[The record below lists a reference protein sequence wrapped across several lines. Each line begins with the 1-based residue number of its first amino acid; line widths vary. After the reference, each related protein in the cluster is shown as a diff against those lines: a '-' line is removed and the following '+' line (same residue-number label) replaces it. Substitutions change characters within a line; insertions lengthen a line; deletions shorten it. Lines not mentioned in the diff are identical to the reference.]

1 MDAFDY
7 VIVGAGSAGCVLA
20 DRLSADGTA
29 RVLLIEAGGSDRS
42 IFIQMPT
49 ALSIPMNMKKF
60 NWFFE
65 SEPEP
70 YLDGRRMHCPR
81 GKVLGGSSSI
91 NGMVYVR
98 GHPCDFEEW
107 EEEGARGWGYRNCL
121 PYFRR
126 AETWKAGADDYRGA
140 DGPLG
145 TCNGNEMQNPL
156 YRAFVEAG
164 RQAGYLPTEDYNGY
178 QQEGFGPMHMTVKD
192 GVRWSTANAYLKP
205 SLGRPNLT
213 VVSNALTRRVVFEGK
228 TAVGV
233 DYEVGGRSESVRAGR
248 EVILSA
254 GSIGSPQLLQLS
266 GIGPGQVLQD
276 AGVPVVHE
284 LPGVGENLQDHLEVY
299 FQFRCTQPV
308 TLNGQL
314 DPFHKFLI
322 GSRWFF
328 FKTGLGATNHFESCA
343 FIRSKAGVKWPD
355 IQYHFLPAAMRY
367 DGRSAF
373 DGHGFQL
380 HVGPNK
386 PKSRGWVRITSGD
399 PRSKPKILFNYME
412 HEDDRTNFRACLR
425 LSREIIAQPAMDPY
439 RGEEIQPGL
448 SVDSDEEM
456 DAWIRRNCES
466 AYHPS
471 CTCKIGAEGDPL
483 AVLDPD
489 CRVRGVEGLRVVDSS
504 IFPTIT
510 NGNLN
515 APTIMVAEK
524 AADIILG
531 NEPLPASNAPYYLD
545 DEWETR
551 QRTGEPLRAISES
564 AG

>member
-1 MDAFDY
+1 
-7 VIVGAGSAGCVLA
+7 
-20 DRLSADGTA
+20 
-29 RVLLIEAGGSDRS
+29 
-42 IFIQMPT
+42 
-49 ALSIPMNMKKF
+49 
-60 NWFFE
+60 
-65 SEPEP
+65 
-70 YLDGRRMHCPR
+70 
-81 GKVLGGSSSI
+81 
-91 NGMVYVR
+91 
-98 GHPCDFEEW
+98 
-107 EEEGARGWGYRNCL
+107 
-121 PYFRR
+121 
-126 AETWKAGADDYRGA
+126 
-140 DGPLG
+140 
-145 TCNGNEMQNPL
+145 
-156 YRAFVEAG
+156 
-164 RQAGYLPTEDYNGY
+164 
-178 QQEGFGPMHMTVKD
+178 
-192 GVRWSTANAYLKP
+192 
-205 SLGRPNLT
+205 
-213 VVSNALTRRVVFEGK
+213 
-228 TAVGV
+228 
-233 DYEVGGRSESVRAGR
+233 
-248 EVILSA
+248 
-254 GSIGSPQLLQLS
+254 
-266 GIGPGQVLQD
+266 
-276 AGVPVVHE
+276 
-284 LPGVGENLQDHLEVY
+284 
-299 FQFRCTQPV
+299 
-308 TLNGQL
+308 
-314 DPFHKFLI
+314 
-322 GSRWFF
+322 
-328 FKTGLGATNHFESCA
+328 
-343 FIRSKAGVKWPD
+343 
-355 IQYHFLPAAMRY
+355 MRY
-367 DGRSAF
+367 DGQSAF

-456 DAWIRRNCES
+456 DAWIRQNCES

-489 CRVRGVEGLRVVDSS
+489 CRVRGVQGLRVVDSS